1 MTLEKQKKKPNT
13 RSLARNVHLRACVR
27 RAVCNYY
34 KLTCSF
40 AFEVYCTHAALQACT
55 VRCGAMSAQTNT
67 FARSGRRAMINW
79 TNLSPKVWLKLCA
92 FLFVARWQYRYTNRE
107 TMLLRNSPQTPPP
120 HCGYQF
126 VLASFLHLRQTAPP
140 TQTTTTKTSRVIMH
154 LSCYLVRVGARF
166 FLAPFA
172 FLLWP
177 TKATP
182 FAFFM
187 HVFTRYKSNQFNKS

>member
-1 MTLEKQKKKPNT
+1 M
-13 RSLARNVHLRACVR
+13 R

-107 TMLLRNSPQTPPP
+107 TMLLRHSPPP
-120 HCGYQF
+120 ALSLRLSIRSGFLFAPAPNCTTNPNNNNKNESCHNAFELLFSACWGAVFFFVWLLLPSFCGPQKR
-126 VLASFLHLRQTAPP
+126 LHLPSLCMFSHAI
-140 TQTTTTKTSRVIMH
+140 KAIN
-154 LSCYLVRVGARF
+154 L
-166 FLAPFA
+166 
-172 FLLWP
+172 
-177 TKATP
+177 TKANN
-182 FAFFM
+182 
-187 HVFTRYKSNQFNKS
+187 TRHGTLRGRRWQ